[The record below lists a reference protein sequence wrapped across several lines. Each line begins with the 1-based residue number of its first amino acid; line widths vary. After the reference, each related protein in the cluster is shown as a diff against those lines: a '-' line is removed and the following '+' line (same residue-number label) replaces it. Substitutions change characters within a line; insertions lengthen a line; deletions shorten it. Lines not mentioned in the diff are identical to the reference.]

1 MSIHSH
7 CHILYKLNVIIKFC
21 LRLNMSE
28 LVIPLKNWSQI
39 FVISD
44 ALLYD
49 FVAVVKMYVAV

>member
-1 MSIHSH
+1 M
-7 CHILYKLNVIIKFC
+7 IKFC

-28 LVIPLKNWSQI
+28 LVIPLKNRSQI

-49 FVAVVKMYVAV
+49 FVAVVKMYVAM